1 VTDRTKEITLE
12 VTVARTLDQVVMA
25 MTLRGVIYLGEQEAP
40 YGEEYDGN
48 DLVGASHLI
57 AWKGKEPVGV
67 LRLRWFADFAK
78 VERAAVLKQYRR
90 DGVMRVLMQEALR
103 YSARRG
109 YRKVIGHAQLNR
121 VKYWRTHGFRVRAER
136 PEFYFSDYA
145 YVEIERDLIPPANA
159 ITPETDPMVL
169 IRPDGDWDR
178 PGPFDKSLDRLNI
191 SEDEATT
198 ESKSKTGKKT
208 SEEAA

>member
-1 VTDRTKEITLE
+1 MTDIADETVLV

-57 AWKGKEPVGV
+57 AWKGREPVGV

-121 VKYWRTHGFRVRAER
+121 VKYWRTHGFRVRADR
-136 PEFYFSDYA
+136 PEFRFSDYA
-145 YVEIERDLIPPANA
+145 YVEIERDLVPPANA
-159 ITPETDPMVL
+159 ITPDTDPMVL

-178 PGPFDKSLDRLNI
+178 PGPFDLSLDRA
-191 SEDEATT
+191 EETDD
-198 ESKSKTGKKT
+198 TGTRRDKKT